1 VKLKTPFTF
10 AGYSF
15 TGRGSLF
22 DADNEMVIIGID
34 SEQGQE
40 IARRVNAYDALIEAC
55 GAMVAKMYAVTDSL
69 PELDARAMWLDDN
82 FAGEV
87 IGLRSALALVRQ
99 PKEGEDGMH
108 QDAG

>member
-1 VKLKTPFTF
+1 VKLKAPFTF

-40 IARRVNAYDALIEAC
+40 IARRVNAHDALVEAC
-55 GAMVAKMYAVTDSL
+55 EFWLGAVQNSLGLRLALTEL
-69 PELDARAMWLDDN
+69 PEG
-82 FAGEV
+82 AGPILV
-87 IGLRSALALVRQ
+87 DMLQDALALVR
-99 PKEGEDGMH
+99 GEAD
-108 QDAG
+108 DA

>member
-40 IARRVNAYDALIEAC
+40 IARRVNAYDALVAQRDALIEAC
-55 GAMVAKMYAVTDSL
+55 EAMVAKMYAVTDSL
-69 PELDARAMWLDDN
+69 PELDTRAMWLDDN

-87 IGLRSALALVRQ
+87 IGLRSALALVRR
-99 PKEGEDGMH
+99 EAD
-108 QDAG
+108 DA

>member
-40 IARRVNAYDALIEAC
+40 IARRVNAHDALVEAC
-55 GAMVAKMYAVTDSL
+55 EAVEKWIRCNRGFPLEPDGNVLRDLFVA
-69 PELDARAMWLDDN
+69 R
-82 FAGEV
+82 
-87 IGLRSALALVRQ
+87 GLAEKCVESALALVRR
-99 PKEGEDGMH
+99 EAD
-108 QDAG
+108 DA

>member
-22 DADNEMVIIGID
+22 DADNEMVIVGIN

-40 IARRVNAYDALIEAC
+40 IARRINAYDVLVEAC
-55 GAMVAKMYAVTDSL
+55 EAQQAAIERIIAEYHQNDDGPGLSPSLYSGAQEKARYA
-69 PELDARAMWLDDN
+69 
-82 FAGEV
+82 F
-87 IGLRSALALVRQ
+87 ALVRG
-99 PKEGEDGMH
+99 EGN
-108 QDAG
+108 DA